1 MTNHLAR
8 VDPAVRWQW
17 GLIQLL
23 FVLSGACA
31 LAYEVLWGRWLSS
44 VLGSSATAACVVL
57 ASYMGGQAAGAAL
70 FGGLSAR
77 LQRPLW
83 AYIGLEVA
91 IGVSALL
98 FPLLTAEALGLSP
111 SMRVV
116 TAVAVLATPTVLLGG
131 TVPLVMRWSELV
143 GLPAGAS
150 LGRLYGLNTIGA
162 ALGTL
167 TAGFV
172 LIPSVGLSATNFIAA
187 IGNGSI
193 ALAVIPMALRQR
205 AARRERAPVDEPPQ
219 PVGARVPSPAISL
232 YVAAFLSGCVS
243 LGVEVIFIRLL
254 RITLASTTY
263 VFTLVIATFVLGIG
277 IGGLLAGRRAEGSD
291 VTIDLARGQLALLGL
306 LLANWLLVPY
316 TQAVASAFRG
326 GFEATL
332 IQSAIMCAFLLLP
345 ATILMGFLFPL
356 LGRLFMD
363 RGERGR
369 EVGALYMLNT
379 LGAVTGSIAVTIALI
394 PLLGASYAY
403 LFLTALAF
411 LSFCIYS
418 RLGGDRLDE
427 RVRRSG
433 WALGVVLVGCV
444 VLHPGWS
451 PVFLGI
457 SGGYL
462 RGGSWDPYT
471 SVRFFA
477 EGRSSNVLVVE
488 VPDGL
493 SMVVDGK
500 PVASTSAGDRAN
512 QLLLGHLPA
521 LLAKAPESGLV
532 VGMGTA
538 MTLGALA
545 AHDLETLDIV
555 ELEPRLPEAARF
567 FSADNGDVLDRP
579 ELRVTFD
586 DGYNFL
592 HSGGVSYDV
601 ITSDPIHPFVR
612 GGSTLYSADYFARGA
627 RRLSETGVFAHWLP
641 LANMGD
647 GDFRMI
653 VRNFTGVFPYV
664 RLYWNGAEDSILVGR
679 KVPWGSP
686 AIDPGEYE
694 AVAASLA
701 STEIGSAEELE
712 GLAFADRETLVRWA
726 KSGPT
731 STIDLPL
738 LEFSAPRAM
747 HQWTL
752 SENLMTLHGWRDRWH
767 AGSSERHAQEAAA
780 ALQMYASIAPQDDP
794 AVTRDFLV
802 RTLGCGSSP
811 KTCELDLATRTMR
824 NVFFEQAVRAAQRV
838 VGERER
844 GGPLANWGE
853 GRLSRDLVDYAGLLL
868 DEKATDEVGAIQAL
882 EDRLS
887 RLQLD

>member
-1 MTNHLAR
+1 MSNRLGH
-8 VDPAVRWQW
+8 VDPALRWQW
-17 GLIQLL
+17 GLIQFL

-77 LQRPLW
+77 LNRPLW
-83 AYIGLEVA
+83 AYIALEVA

-98 FPLLTAEALGLSP
+98 FPLLTTEALGLAP
-111 SMRVV
+111 SLRVV

-131 TVPLVMRWSELV
+131 TVPLVIRWSELV

-167 TAGFV
+167 VAGFV
-172 LIPSVGLSATNFIAA
+172 LIPNVGLSATNLMAA
-187 IGNGSI
+187 LGNWSI

-205 AARRERAPVDEPPQ
+205 SGSRERAPSEHPPPQ
-219 PVGARVPSPAISL
+219 VGGAASSPAMSL

-243 LGVEVIFIRLL
+243 LGIEVIFIRLL

-291 VTIDLARGQLALLGL
+291 VSIDLARGQVALLGL
-306 LLANWLLVPY
+306 LVANWLLVPY
-316 TQAVASAFRG
+316 TQTVASAFRG

-356 LGRLFMD
+356 LGRLFMN

-403 LFLTALAF
+403 LFLTFLAF
-411 LSFCIYS
+411 VSFCIYS
-418 RLGGDRLDE
+418 RLGSDRLE
-427 RVRRSG
+427 KRVRQTG

-444 VLHPGWS
+444 VLHRGWS

-462 RGGSWDPYT
+462 RGGSWDPYE

-477 EGRSSNVLVVE
+477 EGRSSNVLVAE
-488 VPDGL
+488 VPHGL

-521 LLAKAPESGLV
+521 LLAGSPESGLV

-545 AHDLETLDIV
+545 EHDLETLDIV
-555 ELEPRLPEAARF
+555 ELEPRVPEAARF
-567 FSADNGDVLDRP
+567 FSSENGDVLDRP

-592 HSGGVSYDV
+592 HGGSSRYDV

-627 RRLSETGVFAHWLP
+627 LRLSKRGVFAHWLP
-641 LANMGD
+641 LANLGD

-679 KVPWGSP
+679 KIPWGVP
-686 AIDPGEYE
+686 AIDPAEYE
-694 AVAASLA
+694 TVALSLA
-701 STEIGSAEELE
+701 STEIGSADELE
-712 GLAFADRETLVRWA
+712 GLAFADRETLVNWA
-726 KSGPT
+726 KPGPT

-747 HQWTL
+747 HRWTL
-752 SENLMTLHGWRDRWH
+752 NENLMTLHGWRERWRG
-767 AGSSERHAQEAAA
+767 GSSERHAQETAA
-780 ALQMYASIAPQDDP
+780 ALEMYAGVAPQDDP
-794 AVTRDFLV
+794 AATRDFLV
-802 RTLGCGSSP
+802 RTLDCGTLPNSCQP
-811 KTCELDLATRTMR
+811 HFATRTMR
-824 NVFFEQAVRAAQRV
+824 NVFFAQVLRAAQLGMRQV
-838 VGERER
+838 ETGGQVAKSDER
-844 GGPLANWGE
+844 
-853 GRLSRDLVDYAGLLL
+853 RLIRELVDYAALLL
-868 DEKATDEVGAIQAL
+868 DEAAVDEVSAVQAL
-882 EDRLS
+882 EERLS
-887 RLQLD
+887 RLQLN